1 MNPRARL
8 GLTLPTIPAQPP
20 IAKHALTLARD
31 LCAKGYEEIWLAE
44 VNAADSYALAGALS
58 QAVPGVR
65 IGTGVVPLQTRTVM
79 IHAMAALTLHELT
92 EGNFALGIGISSE
105 NIVRDWAGQ
114 AFDQPL
120 TRMRESITA
129 LKKVL
134 AGEKV
139 SFEGKTLRMKNLKLA
154 ATAKVPIY
162 LGALNAQMLCL
173 AGALADGVML
183 NMVPEHALPQVLAEV
198 HAGAREAGRDPAT
211 IELVSRLHVHVA
223 DTLQEGRDLVRRAFG
238 PYVATAG
245 YNRFF
250 RWIGMD
256 EAAQVAECFAKGDRN
271 GVAAGMSDRICDAVG
286 VTGPEDHVRARI
298 RAYAAQG
305 VNVCVLNPIAPD
317 PAAQKRALDLLADV
331 FVAHSLQQHRMY

>member
-1 MNPRARL
+1 MTKRARL

-20 IAKHALTLARD
+20 IAQSALALARD

-65 IGTGVVPLQTRTVM
+65 IGTGVAPLQTRTVM
-79 IHAMAALTLHELT
+79 IHALAALTLHELT
-92 EGNFALGIGISSE
+92 DGNFGLGIGISSE

-114 AFDQPL
+114 PFDKPVL
-120 TRMRESITA
+120 RMRESLTV
-129 LKKVL
+129 LKQLL

-154 ATAKVPIY
+154 ASAKVPIY
-162 LGALNAQMLCL
+162 VGALNAQMLRL
-173 AGALADGVML
+173 AGALADGVVL
-183 NMVPEHALPQVLAEV
+183 NMVPESALSQVMAEV
-198 HAGAREAGRDPAT
+198 HAGAREAGRDPSE
-211 IELVSRLHVHVA
+211 IEVVSRLHVHLA
-223 DTLQEGRDLVRRAFG
+223 DTLQEGRDLVRRTFG

-250 RWIGMD
+250 RWAGME
-256 EAAQVAECFAKGDRN
+256 EAAQVAASFAKGDRN
-271 GVAAGMSDRICDAVG
+271 GVAAAMSDRICDAVG
-286 VTGPEDHVRARI
+286 VTGPEDHVRDRI

-305 VNVCVLNPIAPD
+305 VNVCVINPISPD
-317 PAAQKRALDLLADV
+317 PRAQKNTFDKLSNVLRD
-331 FVAHSLQQHRMY
+331 